1 MPINSWTINLILGII
16 MSVMVGGGIYVWK
29 SSIEAKAVIEYKTQQ
44 IEKAFEQQRKA
55 MEDTAAM
62 LREST
67 EIVADL
73 KNKTIEMNEK
83 FKSLDVYLDTQPK
96 DQKQSSEVLKRTFKE
111 LSQ

>member
-1 MPINSWTINLILGII
+1 MPINSWTINLVLGLIF
-16 MSVMVGGGIYVWK
+16 SVMVGGGIYIWK
-29 SSIEAKAVIEYKTQQ
+29 SSIETKALFEYKSQQ
-44 IEKAFEQQRKA
+44 IEKMLEQQEKA
-55 MEDTAAM
+55 MKDTAAM

-73 KNKTIEMNEK
+73 KNKTIEMNDK

>member
-1 MPINSWTINLILGII
+1 
-16 MSVMVGGGIYVWK
+16 
-29 SSIEAKAVIEYKTQQ
+29 
-44 IEKAFEQQRKA
+44 
-55 MEDTAAM
+55 M

-73 KNKTIEMNEK
+73 KNKTIEMNDK